1 MEALDLA
8 GGSRRARLGEDVV
21 DAVLP
26 ADAVEQDLDRWLGE
40 APREDL
46 AVVGQ
51 DLARQAVRP
60 QSRTEAVADRLRS
73 LAGHEAGRD
82 AEPRVVVD
90 AGQGLGCAPVGE

>member
-1 MEALDLA
+1 M
-8 GGSRRARLGEDVV
+8 V

-51 DLARQAVRP
+51 DLARQAVRL
-60 QSRTEAVADRLRS
+60 QS
-73 LAGHEAGRD
+73 
-82 AEPRVVVD
+82 
-90 AGQGLGCAPVGE
+90 